1 MRFKSSIVPNMIL
14 MATLLLIG
22 CERSKTEIQSPRP
35 VPPGSSSNSTVP
47 DLALVGD
54 WSGKTSHQTQI
65 NLTVE
70 NINGLAYVTHVSGV
84 FRCFDTQ
91 YFWNIDAS
99 DANGLARIT
108 GGEFFYT
115 FTDSTLSSWSMA
127 GEFVSFYT
135 LSGGFLLN
143 VIDPASG
150 ETCED
155 RGIFKAGR

>member
-1 MRFKSSIVPNMIL
+1 MRPKSVISFIAIL
-14 MATLLLIG
+14 LAALLLIG

-35 VPPGSSSNSTVP
+35 VPSGNSYNSAVP

-70 NINGLAYVTHVSGV
+70 NIDGLAYLTHVSGV
-84 FRCFDTQ
+84 FRCFDAQ

-108 GGEFFYT
+108 GSEFSYT
-115 FTDSTLSSWSMA
+115 FTDSTQSSWSIA

-135 LSGGFLLN
+135 LSGGFQLN
-143 VIDPASG
+143 VADPASG